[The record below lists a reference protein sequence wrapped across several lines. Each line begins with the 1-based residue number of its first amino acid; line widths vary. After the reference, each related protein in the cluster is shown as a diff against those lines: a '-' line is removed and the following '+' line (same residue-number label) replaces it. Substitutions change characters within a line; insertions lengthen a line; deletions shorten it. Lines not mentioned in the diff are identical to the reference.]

1 MTTAKFRIGD
11 RVRLS
16 RGYALARWLRV
27 GRVYT
32 IIGLRPAVHGRH
44 CEYLLRSGNGRQ
56 NVWSRSDRLRDY
68 PDRVRGSRGSHGLT
82 GKERIGRAA

>member
-1 MTTAKFRIGD
+1 MTTAKFRLGD

-56 NVWSRSDRLRDY
+56 NAWSRSDRLRDY
-68 PDRVRGSRGSHGLT
+68 ADRRRGSRGSHGLT
-82 GKERIGRAA
+82 GKERIGRAG